1 MGGLFSSP
9 KIPAPAPAPVAP
21 TTKDTSVQ
29 DAQQEDQIRRQAA
42 GRSSTIL
49 NGGAGLGNLGTVSST
64 SGLLGGS

>member
-9 KIPAPAPAPVAP
+9 KMPAPAPAPAAP
-21 TTKDTSVQ
+21 TDKNAAVAA
-29 DAQQEDQIRRQAA
+29 AQQEDAIRRQAA

-49 NGGAGLGNLGTVSST
+49 NGGAGLGNLGTVTNT

>member
-9 KIPAPAPAPVAP
+9 KMPTPAPAPVAP
-21 TTKDTSVQ
+21 TDKSAEVSA
-29 DAQQEDQIRRQAA
+29 AQQDELMRRQAA

-64 SGLLGGS
+64 SGMLGGS